1 MKWNEM
7 IIDLYIAVNQPSIN
21 NFYSYMLSGV
31 HQTFE
36 GGSEEQNVLIQAH
49 PIYSLQATKRARFMG
64 PTWCPSGTDRA
75 KGGPML
81 AP

>member
-31 HQTFE
+31 QQTFE
-36 GGSEEQNVLIQAH
+36 GGSEEQNVLIEAH
-49 PIYSLQATKRARFMG
+49 PIYPL
-64 PTWCPSGTDRA
+64 
-75 KGGPML
+75 
-81 AP
+81 